1 MKNSI
6 TIGRLAGVSIELNW
20 TVLVI
25 AALVT
30 FTLAGGILPAAAPG
44 LDSGTYIAGGL
55 IAAIGLLASILVHE
69 LGHAIVARRNNVDVE
84 RISLWAFGGVAQLK
98 GEAATPKAEF
108 KIAGVGPAI
117 SLVVGGILLVPA
129 AFLTGI
135 GAAVV
140 GWLGAINIVLG
151 VFNLIP
157 GAPLDGGRLLRA
169 WIWHRHGDRV
179 RAIKTASKAGRIL
192 GTGLFG
198 LGLVQFL
205 LGGAGGGLWTAFI
218 GWFVRGAA
226 TEEGRYGAL
235 QSDLATVRIRDIM
248 TPAGP
253 AMGDW
258 LSVEAFIDLHASEA
272 RRPFYLLAG
281 ADGTTTAL
289 LSLRHLAAVPPAER
303 STTSVRTVARPI
315 AELPTVQAGASAADL
330 LGVLGSAQLAVV
342 SDGSVPVG
350 TVTNRQMSRAGETA
364 QLVLS
369 LRGEQR
375 TAA

>member
-6 TIGRLAGVSIELNW
+6 TLGRLAGVSVELNW
-20 TVLVI
+20 TVLAI

-30 FTLAGGILPAAAPG
+30 FSLAGGILPATAPG
-44 LDSGTYIAGGL
+44 YGSGAYIAGGL

-69 LGHAIVARRNNVDVE
+69 LGHAIVARRNNVEVE
-84 RISLWAFGGVAQLK
+84 RISLWAFGGVAQLN
-98 GEAATPKAEF
+98 GEATTPKAEF
-108 KIAGVGPAI
+108 QIAGVGPAI
-117 SLVVGGILLVPA
+117 SLVLGAVLFVPA
-129 AFLTGI
+129 AVLTGI

-140 GWLGAINIVLG
+140 GWLATINIVLG

-169 WIWHRHGDRV
+169 WIWHRHGDRA
-179 RAIKTASKAGRIL
+179 RAIRAASKAGRIL

-205 LGGAGGGLWTAFI
+205 FGGAGGLWTAFI
-218 GWFVRGAA
+218 GWFVRSAA

-235 QSDLATVRIRDIM
+235 QSDLATVRVRDIM
-248 TPAGP
+248 TPAGSP
-253 AMGDW
+253 MGDW
-258 LSVEAFIDLHASEA
+258 LSVEAFIELHASEA
-272 RRPFYLLAG
+272 RKPFYLLAG
-281 ADGTTTAL
+281 ADGTTTGL
-289 LSLRHLAAVPPAER
+289 LSLRDLAAVPAAGR

-315 AELPTVQAGASAADL
+315 AELPAVQARASAADL
-330 LGVLGSAQLAVV
+330 LGVLGSGQLAVV
-342 SDGSVPVG
+342 WDGAVPVG
-350 TVTNRQMSRAGETA
+350 TVTNLQMSRAGETA
-364 QLVLS
+364 KLVLS

>member
-6 TIGRLAGVSIELNW
+6 TLGRLAGVTVELNW

-30 FTLAGGILPAAAPG
+30 FTLAGGILPATAPG
-44 LDSGTYIAGGL
+44 LESGTYIAGGL
-55 IAAIGLLASILVHE
+55 VAAVGLLVSILVHE

-98 GEAATPKAEF
+98 GEASTPMAEF
-108 KIAGVGPAI
+108 KIAGIGPAI
-117 SLVVGGILLVPA
+117 SLAVGALLLVPA

-135 GAAVV
+135 SAAVV

-169 WIWHRHGDRV
+169 WVWNRHGDRA

-192 GTGLFG
+192 GTGLFL

-205 LGGAGGGLWTAFI
+205 LGGAGGLWTAFI

-258 LSVEAFIDLHASEA
+258 LSVEAFIDLHVSEV

-281 ADGTTTAL
+281 ADGTATGL
-289 LSLRHLAAVPPAER
+289 LSLRDLAAVPLAER
-303 STTSVRTVARPI
+303 ATTSVRTVARSI
-315 AELPTVQAGASAADL
+315 DELPNLQAGASAADL

-342 SDGSVPVG
+342 LDGSVPVG
-350 TVTNRQMSRAGETA
+350 TVTNRQMNRAGETA
-364 QLVLS
+364 KLVLS
-369 LRGEQR
+369 LRGQQR

>member
-6 TIGRLAGVSIELNW
+6 TLGRLAGVSVELNW

-30 FTLAGGILPAAAPG
+30 FTLAGGILPATAPG
-44 LDSGTYIAGGL
+44 LESGTYIAGGL
-55 IAAIGLLASILVHE
+55 IAAVGLLASILVHE
-69 LGHAIVARRNNVDVE
+69 LGHAIVARRNNVEVE

-108 KIAGVGPAI
+108 QIAGVGPAI
-117 SLVVGGILLVPA
+117 SLLVGAILLVPA

-135 GAAVV
+135 VGAVI

-169 WIWHRHGDRV
+169 WIWHRHGDRA
-179 RAIKTASKAGRIL
+179 RALKTAGKAGRIL

-198 LGLVQFL
+198 LGIVQFL
-205 LGGAGGGLWTAFI
+205 LGGTGGLWTAFI
-218 GWFVRGAA
+218 GWFVRNAA

-235 QSDLATVRIRDIM
+235 QSDLATVRVRDVM
-248 TPAGP
+248 TPSGP

-258 LSVEAFIDLHASEA
+258 LSVEAFIDLHAAET
-272 RRPFYLLAG
+272 RKPFYLLA
-281 ADGTTTAL
+281 APDGTTTGL
-289 LSLRHLAAVPPAER
+289 VSLRDLAAVPATER
-303 STTSVRTVARPI
+303 AITSVRTILRPI
-315 AELPTVQAGASAADL
+315 SELPAVQASASAADL

-342 SDGSVPVG
+342 WDGAVPVG
-350 TVTNRQMSRAGETA
+350 TVTNLQMQRAGETA
-364 QLVLS
+364 KLVLS
-369 LRGEQR
+369 LRGEHQV
-375 TAA
+375 AA